1 MSLNIAVSLISG
13 PHRHC
18 NHSSR
23 CPVPFTENLNLNPS
37 IVPYS
42 GHLTYILV
50 SAHQFL
56 NLTQNL
62 ALTLT
67 SQPDPISTENHIGT
81 INLLKHQTLTLALT
95 LRTDHTMDIYV
106 THVSL

>member
-1 MSLNIAVSLISG
+1 MART
-13 PHRHC
+13 PYQK
-18 NHSSR
+18 
-23 CPVPFTENLNLNPS
+23 LNLNHS
-37 IVPYS
+37 IFPYS
-42 GHLTYILV
+42 GHLTYNLV

-67 SQPDPISTENHIGT
+67 SQPDPISTQNHIAT
-81 INLLKHQTLTLALT
+81 IILLIHQTLTLALT

>member
-1 MSLNIAVSLISG
+1 MARS
-13 PHRHC
+13 PYRK
-18 NHSSR
+18 
-23 CPVPFTENLNLNPS
+23 FNLNPS

-42 GHLTYILV
+42 GHLTYNLM
-50 SAHQFL
+50 SAHQLL

-62 ALTLT
+62 ELTVT
-67 SQPDPISTENHIGT
+67 SQPEPISTQNHIST